1 MYCTSELDAEIE
13 WKCDID
19 LPLCQVL
26 HKVLQVC
33 QTSAG
38 LKNPPGKCNIGNVD
52 KFLPVFPPT
61 YTLMCEEQSDEAP
74 ERSEERERPETSAK
88 REFSDRGSERQRTA
102 ILIVAKH
109 WILYF
114 GHSFL
119 LFTNTPKGVFDS
131 SFLYII

>member
-1 MYCTSELDAEIE
+1 M
-13 WKCDID
+13 
-19 LPLCQVL
+19 PLCQVL
-26 HKVLQVC
+26 HKVLLVC

-38 LKNPPGKCNIGNVD
+38 LKNPPSKCNIGNVD
-52 KFLPVFPPT
+52 KFHACVPSHI

-102 ILIVAKH
+102 ILTLAKH

>member
-1 MYCTSELDAEIE
+1 M
-13 WKCDID
+13 
-19 LPLCQVL
+19 PMCQVL
-26 HKVLQVC
+26 HKVLLVC

-38 LKNPPGKCNIGNVD
+38 LKNPPSKCNIGNVD
-52 KFLPVFPPT
+52 KFHACVPSYIP
-61 YTLMCEEQSDEAP
+61 LMCEEQSDEAP

-102 ILIVAKH
+102 ILTIAKY

-114 GHSFL
+114 GYSFL